1 MSSKLFAALL
11 KYWRGRRGMSQLDL
25 ALRAGVSARHVS
37 YLETSR
43 ASPTEA
49 MVRRLLGALDVP
61 LRDVEEALVA
71 AGLGARRVS
80 VGAQSEAVE
89 RAIARMLHAQE
100 PFPCIIVSPDADV
113 LRANDAAR
121 DLFARFVAQ
130 PERIPDR
137 PNMFDM
143 VFDPALQR
151 SFIVNWEQVAQQML
165 ARARR
170 EALTRGSD
178 ASGAH
183 IDRALSYPGVPKAWR
198 QPDFAVSVDPVFTVR
213 LARDGVAIAFINT
226 ITTFSAPQS
235 AAIEELRIES
245 CFPFDEA
252 TSAYCEARRVQRE
265 ASASSRIE
273 PAHARA
279 TERAKTPKRR

>member
-11 KYWRGRRGMSQLDL
+11 KYWRGRRGMSQLAL
-25 ALRAGVSARHVS
+25 ALHAGVSARHVS
-37 YLETSR
+37 YLETAR

-61 LRDVEEALVA
+61 LREVEEALAA
-71 AGLGARRVS
+71 AGLGARRGS
-80 VGAQSEAVE
+80 VDAQGEAIE
-89 RAIARMLHAQE
+89 RAIERMLQGQE

-121 DLFARFVAQ
+121 DLFASFVAA
-130 PERIPDR
+130 PERIPER
-137 PNMFDM
+137 PNMFDL
-143 VFDPALQR
+143 VFDPAMQR
-151 SFIVNWEQVAQQML
+151 PFIVNWPQVAQQML

-170 EALTRGSD
+170 EALGRGAD
-178 ASGAH
+178 ARAPH
-183 IDRALSYPGVPKAWR
+183 IERALAYPGVPKAWR

-245 CFPFDEA
+245 CFPLDAA
-252 TSAYCEARRVQRE
+252 TSAYCEARRQLR
-265 ASASSRIE
+265 
-273 PAHARA
+273 HA
-279 TERAKTPKRR
+279 K